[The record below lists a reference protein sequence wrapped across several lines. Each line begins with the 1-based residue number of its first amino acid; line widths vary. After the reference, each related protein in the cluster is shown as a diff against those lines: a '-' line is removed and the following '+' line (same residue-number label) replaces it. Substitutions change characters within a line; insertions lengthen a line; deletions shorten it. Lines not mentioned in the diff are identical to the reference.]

1 MNHIELFAGCGGL
14 CLGLSEVGFK
24 LLMANE
30 LSPMAAETFAFNILN
45 EDLLTNSSKSVHS
58 LWITSQYAREN
69 MAARLRE
76 DPRAYPSN
84 LSVNSDLDEDG
95 CNLNGSLV
103 VGNILSLNDWLDAH
117 PKAREKLASAF
128 GEGEVDL
135 VSGGPPCQSFSLA
148 GLREKNNEKNSL
160 PWAFAK
166 FSDLIRPR
174 VVLLENVTGI
184 LRPFTENGK
193 KYHAWLEVSKAF
205 AGIGY
210 VPLTLHINAKFAG
223 VAQNRPRFIL
233 LGVRND
239 VFEKLKPK
247 LNAMETKLFESAVSF
262 YEKVSNHQPVNE
274 KTLKVHDL
282 NIGDQTVFNA
292 FQNSFLAPLCV
303 RDTLFVSVK
312 EAIGDLSNGEKPS
325 EYVQNLNALFKN
337 ELPKHA
343 NDVDWS
349 HRIIINQPRVRRRF
363 RIYQVMAD
371 LSKDARRAIGNV
383 LSGKDT
389 DITAEVWKEV
399 KPKRF
404 LSEDEKRITFKSKTA
419 FVAYLKLHLTKKQ
432 TQRALIASDPAPA
445 ALSIPDDAC
454 HYSELRTL
462 TAREMARIQSFP
474 DNYIFRSKMTTGG
487 QSRRFEVPIYT
498 QIGNAVPVLLGRA
511 LGICVKT
518 LLQKIDEG
526 TSHS

>member
-45 EDLLTNSSKSVHS
+45 EDLLTKSSKSVHS
-58 LWITSQYAREN
+58 LWISSQYAREN
-69 MAARLRE
+69 MALRLRE
-76 DPRAYPSN
+76 DPRAYPSD
-84 LSVNSDLDEDG
+84 LSVNSDLDG
-95 CNLNGSLV
+95 NGQNLKGSLV
-103 VGNILSLNDWLDAH
+103 VGNILSLNAWLDAH
-117 PKAREKLASAF
+117 PKAKEELASSF

-135 VSGGPPCQSFSLA
+135 ISGGPPCQSFSLA

-233 LGVRND
+233 LGVRKD
-239 VFEKLKPK
+239 VFDKINPK
-247 LNAMETKLFESAVSF
+247 LNPTEKKLFESAVLF
-262 YEKVSNHQPVNE
+262 FGKVNSQQPVDE
-274 KTLKVHDL
+274 KSLQVHDL
-282 NIGDQTVFNA
+282 NSGNSKVFED
-292 FQNSFLAPLCV
+292 FRNSFLAPLCV
-303 RDTLFVSVK
+303 RETSFVSVQ
-312 EAIGDLSNGEKPS
+312 EAIGDLSDGGQPS
-325 EYVQNLNALFKN
+325 EYVRNLNTLFKN
-337 ELPKHA
+337 ELPKHGP
-343 NDVDWS
+343 DVDWS
-349 HRIIINQPRVRRRF
+349 HRVIVNQPRVRRRF
-363 RIYQVMAD
+363 RIYQVMAS
-371 LSKDARRAIGNV
+371 LSKEARRAIGNV
-383 LSGKDT
+383 LSGKES
-389 DITAEVWKEV
+389 DIVSEVWDEV
-399 KPKRF
+399 KANRF
-404 LSEDEKRITFKSKTA
+404 LSEDEKLVRFKSKDE
-419 FVAYLKLHLTKKQ
+419 FVAYLMLHLTKKQ
-432 TQRALIASDPAPA
+432 TQRALIATDPAPA

-454 HYSELRTL
+454 HYNELRTL

-487 QSRRFEVPIYT
+487 QNRRFEVPIYT

-511 LGICVKT
+511 LGVCVKN
-518 LLQKIDEG
+518 LLLRVDQKN
-526 TSHS
+526 